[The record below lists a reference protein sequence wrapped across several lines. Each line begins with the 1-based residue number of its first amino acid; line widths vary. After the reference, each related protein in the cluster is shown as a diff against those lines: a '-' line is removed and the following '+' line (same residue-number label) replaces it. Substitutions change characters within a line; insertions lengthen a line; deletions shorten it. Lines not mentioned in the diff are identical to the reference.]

1 MNRQIAVIAGPTAV
15 GKTKFAIEAARA
27 LDGEIISC
35 DSMQLY
41 RYMDI
46 GSAKPTPE
54 EMAQAVHHLVDV
66 IDPSQPF
73 SAAMY
78 QKMAKEAIE
87 EVFSRGKLPIIS
99 GGTGLYLNTLIYD
112 MDFSGADRDDRL
124 RLELEEEAR
133 ANGPEALHRRL
144 EELDQD
150 AAERIH
156 PNNVKRVR
164 RALEGAL
171 TGHNIRDFRECIS
184 KCKDYDINLIILSRN
199 REELYD
205 RINKRVDI
213 LVQEGLFEEVD
224 CLMSK
229 GLTEDDISMKGI
241 GYKEIIGYFH
251 GNYDKDEAIDLIK
264 KNTRHFAKR
273 QITWFKRYKEAKW
286 LNISSYTNDE
296 QAAEVMIQWLRNR

>member
-1 MNRQIAVIAGPTAV
+1 
-15 GKTKFAIEAARA
+15 
-27 LDGEIISC
+27 
-35 DSMQLY
+35 
-41 RYMDI
+41 MDI
-46 GSAKPTPE
+46 GSAKPTPD

-124 RLELEEEAR
+124 RMELEEEAR

-156 PNNVKRVR
+156 PNNVKN
-164 RALEGAL
+164 G
-171 TGHNIRDFRECIS
+171 
-184 KCKDYDINLIILSRN
+184 
-199 REELYD
+199 
-205 RINKRVDI
+205 
-213 LVQEGLFEEVD
+213 
-224 CLMSK
+224 
-229 GLTEDDISMKGI
+229 
-241 GYKEIIGYFH
+241 
-251 GNYDKDEAIDLIK
+251 
-264 KNTRHFAKR
+264 
-273 QITWFKRYKEAKW
+273 
-286 LNISSYTNDE
+286 
-296 QAAEVMIQWLRNR
+296 

>member
-87 EVFSRGKLPIIS
+87 EVFSHGKLPIIS

-150 AAERIH
+150 EAERIH
-156 PNNVKRVR
+156 PNNVKRVI

-224 CLMSK
+224 CLMSR

-251 GNYDKDEAIDLIK
+251 GNYDKDETIDLIK

>member
-46 GSAKPTPE
+46 GSAKPTAE
-54 EMAQAVHHLVDV
+54 ELSMAKHHLVDV

-133 ANGPEALHRRL
+133 VNGPEALHRRL

-156 PNNVKRVR
+156 PNNVKRVI

>member
-78 QKMAKEAIE
+78 QNMAKEAIE
-87 EVFSRGKLPIIS
+87 EVFSHGKLPIIS

-156 PNNVKRVR
+156 PNNVKRVI

-224 CLMSK
+224 CLMSR

-251 GNYDKDEAIDLIK
+251 GNYDKDETIDLIK

>member
-87 EVFSRGKLPIIS
+87 EVFSHGKLPIIS

-133 ANGPEALHRRL
+133 ANGPEVLHRRL

-156 PNNVKRVR
+156 PNNVKRVI

-224 CLMSK
+224 CLMSR

-251 GNYDKDEAIDLIK
+251 GNYDKDETIDLIK

>member
-46 GSAKPTPE
+46 GSAKPTAE
-54 EMAQAVHHLVDV
+54 ELSMAKHHLVDCM
-66 IDPSQPF
+66 DPSEPF

-156 PNNVKRVR
+156 PNNVKRVI

>member
-133 ANGPEALHRRL
+133 ANGPEVLHRRL

-156 PNNVKRVR
+156 PNNVKRVI

-184 KCKDYDINLIILSRN
+184 YLSRKVF
-199 REELYD
+199 L
-205 RINKRVDI
+205 KKWTV
-213 LVQEGLFEEVD
+213 LCQEASL
-224 CLMSK
+224 K
-229 GLTEDDISMKGI
+229 
-241 GYKEIIGYFH
+241 
-251 GNYDKDEAIDLIK
+251 
-264 KNTRHFAKR
+264 
-273 QITWFKRYKEAKW
+273 
-286 LNISSYTNDE
+286 
-296 QAAEVMIQWLRNR
+296 MIFP

>member
-15 GKTKFAIEAARA
+15 GKTKFAIEAAKA

-78 QKMAKEAIE
+78 QNMAKEAIE
-87 EVFSRGKLPIIS
+87 EVFSHGKLPIIS

-156 PNNVKRVR
+156 PNNVKRVI

-224 CLMSK
+224 CLMSR

-251 GNYDKDEAIDLIK
+251 GNYDKDETIDLIK

>member
-1 MNRQIAVIAGPTAV
+1 MNRQIAVISGPTAV

-112 MDFSGADRDDRL
+112 MDFSGRSGKDTSK
-124 RLELEEEAR
+124 
-133 ANGPEALHRRL
+133 
-144 EELDQD
+144 QC
-150 AAERIH
+150 
-156 PNNVKRVR
+156 K
-164 RALEGAL
+164 
-171 TGHNIRDFRECIS
+171 TGDKSAGRGF
-184 KCKDYDINLIILSRN
+184 N
-199 REELYD
+199 RP
-205 RINKRVDI
+205 
-213 LVQEGLFEEVD
+213 
-224 CLMSK
+224 
-229 GLTEDDISMKGI
+229 
-241 GYKEIIGYFH
+241 
-251 GNYDKDEAIDLIK
+251 
-264 KNTRHFAKR
+264 
-273 QITWFKRYKEAKW
+273 
-286 LNISSYTNDE
+286 
-296 QAAEVMIQWLRNR
+296 

>member
-78 QKMAKEAIE
+78 QNMAKEAIE
-87 EVFSRGKLPIIS
+87 EVFSHGKLPIIS

-156 PNNVKRVR
+156 PNNVKRVI

-224 CLMSK
+224 CLMSR

-251 GNYDKDEAIDLIK
+251 GNYDKDETIDLIK
-264 KNTRHFAKR
+264 KNPRHFAKR

>member
-1 MNRQIAVIAGPTAV
+1 M
-15 GKTKFAIEAARA
+15 
-27 LDGEIISC
+27 
-35 DSMQLY
+35 
-41 RYMDI
+41 
-46 GSAKPTPE
+46 
-54 EMAQAVHHLVDV
+54 
-66 IDPSQPF
+66 DPSEPF

-156 PNNVKRVR
+156 PNNVKRVI